1 MPRSG
6 IAGWYRI
13 SIFGFLRNFHAGL
26 HDSCT
31 KLPVK
36 SVFVGSSMP
45 VSSLAF
51 VFLMVAILTGVRRD
65 LEVVLISIFLMPKD
79 TEHSKNYVCV
89 FCASENSLFSSFA
102 LTVSLTVFRSLVKR
116 AGVTPALG
124 RWRREGQEFKVSL
137 SYTEFEANM
146 IYMKSP
152 LESTTASKHLDASSL
167 PASFHSARRH
177 CSVCWRD
184 KVSIVLPSCEPY
196 IPISTCQVTCSDTHN
211 WHYCYELDLK
221 PYP

>member
-45 VSSLAF
+45 ISSLAF

-89 FCASENSLFSSFA
+89 FCASSENSLFSSFA

-116 AGVTPALG
+116 AGVTPVLG

-137 SYTEFEANM
+137 RYTESLRPTWSTWTPLSKVQQQAN
-146 IYMKSP
+146 IW
-152 LESTTASKHLDASSL
+152 TL
-167 PASFHSARRH
+167 PH
-177 CSVCWRD
+177 CQLAF
-184 KVSIVLPSCEPY
+184 IVPEGIVQFAGETRY
-196 IPISTCQVTCSDTHN
+196 Q
-211 WHYCYELDLK
+211 
-221 PYP
+221 